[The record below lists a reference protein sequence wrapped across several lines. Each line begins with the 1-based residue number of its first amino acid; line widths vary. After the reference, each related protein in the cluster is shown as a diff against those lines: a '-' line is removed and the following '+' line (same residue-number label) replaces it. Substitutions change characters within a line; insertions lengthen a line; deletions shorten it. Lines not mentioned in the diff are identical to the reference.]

1 MQKNSNFKVK
11 SDKTLAKMTAEQ
23 LNEELRLA
31 KDQLALT
38 RENLALDPENQEL
51 HAQLEDL
58 DIYIATLTEL
68 AERRGVKTEP
78 ESEESESE
86 EEEATVNDGVY
97 KPEAGLEDYIH
108 VELVRGQRFDPNTG
122 KPIGVAH
129 KQCYTYKQFLQLQ
142 RNAKLLGYTYKLLY
156 VPDELRGKVK

>member
-1 MQKNSNFKVK
+1 MQKNSNFKIK

-68 AERRGVKTEP
+68 TERKGVKIEP
-78 ESEESESE
+78 EESESE
-86 EEEATVNDGVY
+86 KEETTVNDGVY

-142 RNAKLLGYTYKLLY
+142 RNAKLLGYTYKVLY
-156 VPDELRGKVK
+156 VPEELRSKVK

>member
-1 MQKNSNFKVK
+1 MQKNSNFKIK

-38 RENLALDPENQEL
+38 RENLTLDPENQEL

-68 AERRGVKTEP
+68 TERKGVKTEP
-78 ESEESESE
+78 EESESE
-86 EEEATVNDGVY
+86 KEETTVNDGVY

-142 RNAKLLGYTYKLLY
+142 RNAKLLGYTYKVLY
-156 VPDELRGKVK
+156 VPEELRSKVK

>member
-1 MQKNSNFKVK
+1 MQKNSNFKIK

-31 KDQLALT
+31 KDQLALM

-51 HAQLEDL
+51 QAQLEDL

-68 AERRGVKTEP
+68 TERKGAKTES
-78 ESEESESE
+78 ESESESE
-86 EEEATVNDGVY
+86 EEEAIVNDGVY
-97 KPEAGLEDYIH
+97 KPEAGLEGYIH
-108 VELVRGQRFDPNTG
+108 VELVRGQRFDPSTG
-122 KPIGVAH
+122 KPLGVAH

-156 VPDELRGKVK
+156 VPEELRSKIK

>member
-1 MQKNSNFKVK
+1 MQKNSNFKIK
-11 SDKTLAKMTAEQ
+11 SDKTLAKMTVEQ
-23 LNEELRLA
+23 LNEELQLA
-31 KDQLALT
+31 KDQLALM
-38 RENLALDPENQEL
+38 RENLVLDPENQEL

-68 AERRGVKTEP
+68 TERKGVKTEP
-78 ESEESESE
+78 EESESE
-86 EEEATVNDGVY
+86 EEETTVNDGVY

-108 VELVRGQRFDPNTG
+108 VELVRGQRFDPGTG
-122 KPIGVAH
+122 KPIGVVH

-156 VPDELRGKVK
+156 VPEELRSKVK

>member
-1 MQKNSNFKVK
+1 MQKNSNFKIK
-11 SDKTLAKMTAEQ
+11 SDKTLAKMAAEQ

-68 AERRGVKTEP
+68 VERKGVKAEP
-78 ESEESESE
+78 ESEEPES
-86 EEEATVNDGVY
+86 EEEATVNDSAY
-97 KPEAGLEDYIH
+97 KPEAGLEGYIH

-129 KQCYTYKQFLQLQ
+129 KQCYTYKQFLQLK

-156 VPDELRGKVK
+156 VPEELRSKVN